1 MNLINFKRDS
11 AKPFVTRMNDFSLPY
26 QAKLAAPFAVLGI
39 RVLGEALTGID
50 YLPLGIATLAPQNR
64 LADKVCEQLL
74 AYIADPGFEFSLPYE
89 LNGTAY
95 QRRVWKA
102 IAKIPGGHTLT
113 YSDIARRIDSG
124 PRAVGAACGANRIPI
139 VIPCHRVVAKNGLG
153 GFMNSRSGAPLEIKR
168 WLLKHES
175 A

>member
-11 AKPFVTRMNDFSLPY
+11 VTPFVSRTDDFSLPY
-26 QAKLAAPFAVLGI
+26 QAKLTAPFAVLGI
-39 RVLGEALTGID
+39 RTAGEVLTGID
-50 YLPLGIATLAPQNR
+50 YLPLGIPTLASQSR

-74 AYIADPGFEFSLPYE
+74 AYFADPGFAFSLPYE
-89 LNGTAY
+89 LNGTDY

-102 IAKIPGGHTLT
+102 IANIPSGHTLA

-153 GFMNSRSGAPLEIKR
+153 GFMNSRGGAPLEIKR